1 MVFCAKCGKKLNE
14 GARFCPRCGTP
25 AGEQGGAGRNPGAG
39 NPSCRTGGDPSCRTG
54 NEPSRIERPA
64 YETGHHAYGTEQY
77 ASSTGNSVSQA
88 EKGSSGA
95 FSWNQ
100 AGQMRDLSREFQA
113 DDVEQN
119 KLMAVL
125 SYFSLLVLLPILCA
139 KESRFARFH
148 ANQGLL
154 LLLVSMGWQF
164 ISTML
169 NLVFDRYWWQFR
181 FLLSLSG
188 VGYLLILVLFCMG
201 VANAVTGKAKELP
214 LIGHVRI
221 LR

>member
-1 MVFCAKCGKKLNE
+1 MVFCSKCGKKLNE
-14 GARFCPRCGTP
+14 RARFCPRC
-25 AGEQGGAGRNPGAG
+25 AHRSESGEARALPF
-39 NPSCRTGGDPSCRTG
+39 R
-54 NEPSRIERPA
+54 
-64 YETGHHAYGTEQY
+64 
-77 ASSTGNSVSQA
+77 SQEA
-88 EKGSSGA
+88 A
-95 FSWNQ
+95 VPFSWDQ
-100 AGQMRDLSREFQA
+100 AGQMRDLSREFQES
-113 DDVEQN
+113 DVEQN

-139 KESRFARFH
+139 KDSKYARFH
-148 ANQGLL
+148 ANQGLM

-164 ISTML
+164 ISAML

-214 LIGHVRI
+214 LIGHFRI
-221 LR
+221 LH